1 MWIIGII
8 TEEECKDEQN
18 VRSRPS
24 GRNSERVYTRGHDR
38 DGDRFEAGDLA
49 RGAVPHSQW
58 KIGDIGGNGDPD
70 RSFDRNNARIMARQS
85 AEVGSLAGRT
95 TTFSAGDCTAD
106 TRFLNSAS
114 IGVRTTVRNSEGA
127 IPDKEIRRPISS
139 SSPTSISLYRPTVI
153 RIPGRKIPGMFL
165 SPNSPYFFSPDECP
179 SRSQGRLCRF
189 FIKRFDSHTS
199 SFPTIR
205 EFVFRKPDR
214 PGRQPVS
221 RRPGFRAP

>member
-1 MWIIGII
+1 MCIQAGRFP
-8 TEEECKDEQN
+8 
-18 VRSRPS
+18 RSPLADPEREIRS
-24 GRNSERVYTRGHDR
+24 QCRNGYSSRT
-38 DGDRFEAGDLA
+38 L
-49 RGAVPHSQW
+49 
-58 KIGDIGGNGDPD
+58 NG
-70 RSFDRNNARIMARQS
+70 NNARIMARQS